1 MAAGGFAV
9 HPQEPGRSGV
19 ESKGLKGGAL
29 GLVSSLVV
37 GMASTGG
44 RGQSDD
50 WNSSRSLHSA
60 TDFVQDCA
68 VELGMR

>member
-1 MAAGGFAV
+1 MAA
-9 HPQEPGRSGV
+9 RS
-19 ESKGLKGGAL
+19 A
-29 GLVSSLVV
+29 LVSSIVV

-68 VELGMR
+68 VELAMR